1 MLGDEV
7 AFAGVAG
14 QGELVRRRE
23 VSARELVELA
33 FSRIDRL
40 DPELNAFGA
49 VYRECALREA
59 AEADARVAAGEAAL
73 LLGVPV
79 AVKDEVDIGGE
90 ITSYG
95 TGAMVT
101 RARPTRRSRVD
112 CGLRGRSSS
121 ARARCPSW
129 DCGRSSSR

>member
-14 QGELVRRRE
+14 QGESVRRRE

-40 DPELNAFGA
+40 DPELNGFGA
-49 VYRECALREA
+49 VYPKRALREA
-59 AEADARVAAGEAAL
+59 AEADARVAADESAPL
-73 LLGVPV
+73 SGVPV
-79 AVKDEVDIGGE
+79 AVKDEIDIGGE

-95 TGAMVT
+95 Q
-101 RARPTRRSRVD
+101 RR
-112 CGLRGRSSS
+112 
-121 ARARCPSW
+121 W
-129 DCGRSSSR
+129 